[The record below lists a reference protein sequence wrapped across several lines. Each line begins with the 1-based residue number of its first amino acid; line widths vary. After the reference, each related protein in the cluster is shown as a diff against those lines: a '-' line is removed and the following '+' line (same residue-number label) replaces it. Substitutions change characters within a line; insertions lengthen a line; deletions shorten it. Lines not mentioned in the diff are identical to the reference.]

1 MFFNHAT
8 NFFFQVVHLLHLP
21 LVLVQPELMH
31 SDSNKLIQE
40 ALGNNQPRR
49 ADLEALE
56 PNLLVQQ
63 PILDLEDL
71 VIRVLLLVDLVQPL
85 ASLLQTLALVSLQP
99 LLEQL
104 DLVALVQQIL
114 PQVDLVN
121 LQQELLVEA
130 SLVPLNPQPQLLP
143 SLVTLLALQPV
154 QLALAVL
161 VLGKPILQQV
171 LERARQEDYLVKSL
185 LRVQPV
191 DCLEEVPLEVALQA
205 LVDLVN
211 SNKILGLST
220 CLPRVV

>member
-1 MFFNHAT
+1 MFFNHAI

-21 LVLVQPELMH
+21 LALVQPELMH
-31 SDSNKLIQE
+31 LDSNKLIQE
-40 ALGNNQPRR
+40 DLGNSRPRR
-49 ADLEALE
+49 VDLEDLE

-71 VIRVLLLVDLVQPL
+71 VIRALLLVDLVQLL
-85 ASLLQTLALVSLQP
+85 ASLLQTLVLVSLQP

-114 PQVDLVN
+114 PQVDLAN

-130 SLVPLNPQPQLLP
+130 SLAPINPQPQLLP
-143 SLVTLLALQPV
+143 SLVTLLAVQLV

-161 VLGKPILQQV
+161 VLDKPIPQQV
-171 LERARQEDYLVKSL
+171 LERARQDYLAKSL

-191 DCLEEVPLEVALQA
+191 DCLEEVPLEVAPQA

-211 SNKILGLST
+211 NNKILGLST